1 MKIEKIIDTK
11 YASQIA
17 DIHVRTFKGFFLTF
31 LGEGF
36 LIELYKGFMAHEYS
50 GVLGA
55 FEDEPINYNN
65 NTKNT
70 KHSLI
75 GFLAYSEN
83 ISQFYNYLLKKKFI
97 AFAWYSLLA
106 LFRKPKVMFRLIRAL
121 TYSKGSLRDD
131 NFITLASI
139 GVVPNFLNKGVGS
152 LLIIALKEQVEEKMK
167 NQKDH
172 KNGAQYKYIKTET
185 DKVNNDSVNAFYL
198 KNGFVLDSSFTTKE
212 GRQMNEYRYYF

>member
-1 MKIEKIIDTK
+1 MKIEKITDTK

-36 LIELYKGFMAHEYS
+36 LIEMYKGFMAHEYS

-55 FEDEPINYNN
+55 FEDES
-65 NTKNT
+65 KNT

-83 ISQFYNYLLKKKFI
+83 ISQFYNYLLKKKLI
-97 AFAWYSLLA
+97 AFAWYSILA

-121 TYSKGSLRDD
+121 TYSKVSLRDD
-131 NFITLASI
+131 NYITLASI

-152 LLIIALKEQVEEKMK
+152 LLITALKEQVGESMK

-172 KNGAQYKYIKTET
+172 KNGAQFKYIKTET
-185 DKVNNDSVNAFYL
+185 DKVNNESVNAFYL

-212 GRQMNEYRYYF
+212 GRQMNEYRYYL